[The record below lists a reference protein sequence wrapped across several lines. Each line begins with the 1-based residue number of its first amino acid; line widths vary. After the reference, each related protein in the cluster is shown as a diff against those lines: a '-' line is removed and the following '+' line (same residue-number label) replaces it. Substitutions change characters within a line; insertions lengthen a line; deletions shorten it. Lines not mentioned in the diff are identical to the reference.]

1 MNSFSRI
8 GNILIGFLLG
18 LIAIGVINLISA
30 PPRGYPIQLDPPP
43 TASPIRVHVNGAVM
57 HPGVYSLPQG
67 SIVQDAIT
75 AAGGSTYTASLENI
89 NLASPLKNGQ
99 LIYIFNSEEIE
110 QNSLLTPTQS
120 NPNFPKIN
128 LNTAD
133 ASDLVNLP
141 GIGPSLAGMIIEYRQ
156 ANGPFEDLDDLLA
169 VSGIG
174 PSKLEAIKDYAVVR

>member
-1 MNSFSRI
+1 MKHFPRI

-18 LIAIGVINLISA
+18 LIAMGVINLISVPA
-30 PPRGYPIQLDPPP
+30 RGFPIQLDPPP
-43 TASPIRVHVNGAVM
+43 TASPFRIHVNGAVLN
-57 HPGVYSLPQG
+57 PGVYNLPQG
-67 SIVQDAIT
+67 SIVQDAIN

-89 NLASPLKNGQ
+89 NLASPLKDGQ

-110 QNSLLTPTQS
+110 QNSLLTPTQI

-141 GIGPSLAGMIIEYRQ
+141 GIGPSLADMIIEYRQ

-174 PSKLEAIKDYAVVR
+174 PSKLEGIKDYAVVR